1 MEFFS
6 NLKIK
11 TRLFLTMIIV
21 SLILLVLTF
30 YTSEKIRE
38 AVKSQI
44 PLQIIAILNSEASKI
59 SATVASYERTAEY
72 VSNLNSVVQFLSW
85 IEQAPE
91 QVALIE
97 QWKRVLSTPVEGLL
111 MKKMED
117 TPSDL
122 VEIAILDNDG
132 KTLFRMGPNGKE
144 LPYTDTPYEK
154 YVTVKMEDSFETEG
168 VFKTPVMFQELEQ
181 DYQERVFYV
190 CKPVN
195 HLKKTIGIILVGI
208 SLERL
213 MEAVPM
219 SLTTIG
225 GKSAVVSNDPAQNG
239 FYLAH
244 TEFDNILDPQKN
256 IFLNSAE
263 PELQDHADN
272 IINNKSGF
280 RKFLSGAKSNI
291 FIAASAIQ
299 NTSWVLLSLVDTQG
313 MMGALNNA
321 QNFSLF
327 LIIFGLVVMTGITMV
342 VINGVV
348 KQIRGVSQGLEEI
361 SRGRGDLTRR
371 LAIVG
376 KDELTEV
383 SERFNRFIGYIQ
395 RLLLQIQDVINRL
408 SNMANTISTLTFQS
422 NESIQNITG
431 NTQRITKASKDSATT
446 LESTAA
452 AIEEISANS
461 QLIAKRSN
469 RAYEESVQNR
479 LKATQGMESVREAS
493 TTIKEIERAVGDS
506 SRVLEE
512 LKNQSRKIGKIV
524 LTITAIS
531 RQTNLLALNASI
543 EAARAG
549 EQGRGFVVVAAN
561 VKKLAGQSAKAAE
574 EIGALIGEI
583 QHKTNKAVDEMGFGR
598 EKVQEGV
605 KIINQAGA
613 YLDEIGMASESVNV
627 QVQDISKSSVEQS
640 RNIEAISLSIEN
652 LSITTKTTTR
662 EVDGVLT
669 SLKSQR
675 DSIQNMAKITKHLS
689 MVADELN
696 RMLAHFV
703 LETHELIEEEPEEEV
718 EDIEDAETVEDE
730 EQEEEEEKEE
740 EKKKKEKPSS
750 KAKRKKKEKDK
761 AKAKAK
767 EKKENND
774 KKDKDSDGDEDKE
787 KSDKGSGDKDSKSG

>member
-11 TRLFLTMIIV
+11 TRLFFTMVLV
-21 SLILLVLTF
+21 SLILLGMTF
-30 YTSEKIRE
+30 FTSERIRS

-44 PLQIIAILNSEASKI
+44 PLQILTILNAEAGKI
-59 SATVASYERTAEY
+59 SAIMRAYERNLEY
-72 VSNLNSVVQFLSW
+72 LTKLNSTIQYLSW
-85 IEQAPE
+85 LDQAPDE
-91 QVALIE
+91 NQLIE
-97 QWKRVLSTPVEGLL
+97 QWRQVLKAPVAGLL
-111 MKKMED
+111 SR
-117 TPSDL
+117 SDNNQ
-122 VEIAILDNDG
+122 VNDIVDIAVLDADDA
-132 KTLFRMGPNGKE
+132 TVFRLISNGKE
-144 LPYTDTPYEK
+144 PPADEEPPYEK
-154 YVTVKMEDSFETEG
+154 FLTGKMRETLDTEG
-168 VFKTPVMFQELEQ
+168 IFRSQVFFQQNHDEYK
-181 DYQERVFYV
+181 DRVIYLF
-190 CKPVN
+190 KPVYSQRR
-195 HLKKTIGIILVGI
+195 KIGTVAMGI
-208 SLERL
+208 SLE
-213 MEAVPM
+213 
-219 SLTTIG
+219 SLFENIPGALTNVG
-225 GKSAVVSNDPAQNG
+225 GKTSIISSEYSQNG
-239 FYLAH
+239 FYLSH
-244 TEFDNILDPQKN
+244 SDVENVLDPQRR
-256 IFLNSAE
+256 IFLNSKE
-263 PELQDHADN
+263 PELQDHAER
-272 IINNKSGF
+272 IVTNKSGF
-280 RKFLSGAKSNI
+280 HEFLLAEKSNI
-291 FIAASAIQ
+291 LLAASPVQ
-299 NTSWVLLSLVDTQG
+299 NSSWVMLSVVDTQG
-313 MMGALNNA
+313 LMGALNKA

-348 KQIRGVSQGLEEI
+348 NQIRGVSTGLEEI

-383 SERFNRFIGYIQ
+383 SERFNKFIGYIQ
-395 RLLLQIQDVINRL
+395 RLLLQIRDVINRL
-408 SNMANTISTLTFQS
+408 SQMANSISNLTFQS
-422 NESIQNITG
+422 NESIQNIFG

-479 LKATQGMESVREAS
+479 LKATQGMEAVREAS

-512 LKNQSRKIGKIV
+512 LKGQSRKIGKIV

-531 RQTNLLALNASI
+531 RQTNLLALNAAI

-549 EQGRGFVVVAAN
+549 EQGKGFVVVAAN
-561 VKKLAGQSAKAAE
+561 VKKLAEQSAKAAE

-583 QHKTNKAVDEMGFGR
+583 QHKTNKAVEEMSLGK

-605 KIINQAGA
+605 KIINQAGG

-640 RNIEAISLSIEN
+640 KNIEAISLSIEN

-662 EVDGVLT
+662 EVDGVLE

-675 DSIQNMAKITKHLS
+675 DSIQDMAKITKHLS
-689 MVADELN
+689 MVADEMG

-703 LETHELIEEEPEEEV
+703 LETHEITSTFAEAQNHSDNFSDEVDDASLITDSEES
-718 EDIEDAETVEDE
+718 DE
-730 EQEEEEEKEE
+730 AHGQ
-740 EKKKKEKPSS
+740 KK
-750 KAKRKKKEKDK
+750 
-761 AKAKAK
+761 
-767 EKKENND
+767 
-774 KKDKDSDGDEDKE
+774 
-787 KSDKGSGDKDSKSG
+787 

>member
-11 TRLFLTMIIV
+11 TRLFFTMVMV
-21 SLILLVLTF
+21 SCILLGLTF
-30 YTSEKIRE
+30 YTSEKIRD

-44 PLQIIAILNSEASKI
+44 PLQIIAIINSEASKI
-59 SATVASYERTAEY
+59 SAAVNSYERTCEFL
-72 VSNLNSVVQFLSW
+72 SRLNSMVQYLSW
-85 IEQAPE
+85 IDQAPD
-91 QVALIE
+91 QVELIE
-97 QWKRVLSTPVEGLL
+97 QWKQVLKAPVTGLL
-111 MKKMED
+111 KKGDEYL
-117 TPSDL
+117 PSDL
-122 VEIAILDNDG
+122 VEVAILTDDG
-132 KTLFRMGPNGKE
+132 KTIFRMGSNGE
-144 LPYTDTPYEK
+144 DLSLVDTPYEK
-154 YVTVKMEDSFETEG
+154 FITVKMEDTFENEG
-168 VFKTPVMFQELEQ
+168 VYKTPVIFKEVSE
-181 DYQERVFYV
+181 DFSERIFYI
-190 CKPVN
+190 CKPVT
-195 HLKKTIGIILVGI
+195 HLKKTIGIVMLGI
-208 SLERL
+208 SLERML
-213 MEAVPM
+213 ENVPG
-219 SLTTIG
+219 SLSTVG
-225 GKSAVVSNDPAQNG
+225 GKSSVVSNDQAQNG

-244 TEFDNILDPQKN
+244 TDYENILDPQRN
-256 IFLNSAE
+256 IFLNSSE
-263 PELQDHADN
+263 PELQDHADK

-280 RKFLSGAKSNI
+280 QKFLLGEKSNI
-291 FIAASAIQ
+291 FIAAAAIQ
-299 NTSWVLLSLVDTQG
+299 NTNWVFLSMVDTQG

-361 SRGRGDLTRR
+361 SRGRGDLTKR

-383 SERFNRFIGYIQ
+383 SERFNRFISYIQ

-408 SNMANTISTLTFQS
+408 SGMANNISNLTIQS
-422 NESIQNITG
+422 NESIQNIFG

-479 LKATQGMESVREAS
+479 LKATQGMEAVREAS

-531 RQTNLLALNASI
+531 RQTNLLALNTSI

-561 VKKLAGQSAKAAE
+561 VKKLAEQSAKAAE

-583 QHKTNKAVDEMGFGR
+583 QHKTNKAVEEMGLGR

-640 RNIEAISLSIEN
+640 KNIEAISLSIEN

-662 EVDGVLT
+662 EVDGVLD

-696 RMLAHFV
+696 RMLAHFI
-703 LETHELIEEEPEEEV
+703 LETHDLRAGIEDLSDSEIED
-718 EDIEDAETVEDE
+718 EDIEDAEEVVEDSDEGKNE
-730 EQEEEEEKEE
+730 ESEEKE
-740 EKKKKEKPSS
+740 
-750 KAKRKKKEKDK
+750 KAKDK
-761 AKAKAK
+761 AKAKDKSGQKSKETKKPAK
-767 EKKENND
+767 DTD
-774 KKDKDSDGDEDKE
+774 KKA
-787 KSDKGSGDKDSKSG
+787 SKK

>member
-11 TRLFLTMIIV
+11 TRLFITMVVV
-21 SLILLVLTF
+21 SLILLGLTF
-30 YTSEKIRE
+30 FTSEKIRG

-44 PLQIIAILNSEASKI
+44 PLQIITIVNSEASKVAIAI
-59 SATVASYERTAEY
+59 SAYERTCEY
-72 VSNLNSVVQFLSW
+72 LGRLNSMVQYLSW
-85 IEQAPE
+85 IDQAPQE
-91 QVALIE
+91 VQLIE
-97 QWKRVLSTPVEGLL
+97 QWKQVLKAPVSALL
-111 MKKMED
+111 LKNED
-117 TPSDL
+117 SLPSDI
-122 VEIAILDNDG
+122 VEIAILTDDG
-132 KTLFRMGPNGKE
+132 KTIFRMGNNGEE
-144 LPYTDTPYEK
+144 LALTDTPYEK
-154 YVTVKMEDSFETEG
+154 FVNVKMEDTFENEG
-168 VFKTPVMFQELEQ
+168 IYKTPVIYRDIGDDFR
-181 DYQERVFYV
+181 DRTFFI
-190 CKPVN
+190 CKPVT
-195 HLKKTIGIILVGI
+195 HLKKIIGIVVVGI

-213 MEAVPM
+213 LENIPG
-219 SLTTIG
+219 SL
-225 GKSAVVSNDPAQNG
+225 SVVSGKTAIVTSDPTQNG

-244 TEFDNILDPQKN
+244 SDGENILDPQRN
-256 IFLNSAE
+256 IFLNSSE
-263 PELQDHADN
+263 PELQDHADKL
-272 IINNKSGF
+272 INSKSGF
-280 RKFLSGAKSNI
+280 QKFLLGEKANI
-291 FIAASAIQ
+291 FIAAAPIQ
-299 NTSWVLLSLVDTQG
+299 NTPWVLLSMVDTQG

-321 QNFSLF
+321 QKFSLF

-348 KQIRGVSQGLEEI
+348 NQIRGVSQGLEEI
-361 SRGRGDLTRR
+361 SRGRGDLTKR
-371 LAIVG
+371 LALVG

-408 SNMANTISTLTFQS
+408 SNMANNISTLTIQS
-422 NESIQNITG
+422 NESIQNIFG
-431 NTQRITKASKDSATT
+431 NTQRITKASKDSAVT

-561 VKKLAGQSAKAAE
+561 VKKLAEQSAKAAE

-583 QHKTNKAVDEMGFGR
+583 QHKTNKAVEEMGLGR

-605 KIINQAGA
+605 KIINQGGA

-640 RNIEAISLSIEN
+640 KNIEAISLSIEN

-662 EVDGVLT
+662 EVDGVLD

-696 RMLAHFV
+696 RMLAHFI
-703 LETHELIEEEPEEEV
+703 LESHAVAQAQEMLYEEDIEEV
-718 EDIEDAETVEDE
+718 EEDSEEAEAAEKA
-730 EQEEEEEKEE
+730 EEKSPGKD
-740 EKKKKEKPSS
+740 KKKPAGESKPEKSG
-750 KAKRKKKEKDK
+750 KKK
-761 AKAKAK
+761 A
-767 EKKENND
+767 
-774 KKDKDSDGDEDKE
+774 
-787 KSDKGSGDKDSKSG
+787 

>member
-59 SATVASYERTAEY
+59 SSTVASYERTAEY
-72 VSNLNSVVQFLSW
+72 ISNLNSVVQFLSW
-85 IEQAPE
+85 IEQAPD
-91 QVALIE
+91 QVDLIN

-111 MKKMED
+111 VKKRED
-117 TPSDL
+117 TPSDI

-132 KTLFRMGPNGKE
+132 KTLFRMGPNGQE
-144 LPYTDTPYEK
+144 LPFVDTPYEK
-154 YVTVKMEDSFETEG
+154 FVTVKMENSFETEG
-168 VFKTPVMFQELEQ
+168 VFKTPVMFQELQQ
-181 DYQERVFYV
+181 DYKERVFYV

-225 GKSAVVSNDPAQNG
+225 GKSAVVSNDQAQNG

-244 TEFDNILDPQKN
+244 TNFENILDPQKN

-299 NTSWVLLSLVDTQG
+299 GTSWVLLSLVDTQG

-561 VKKLAGQSAKAAE
+561 VKKLAEQSAKAAE

-583 QHKTNKAVDEMGFGR
+583 QHKTNKAVEEMGFGR
-598 EKVQEGV
+598 ERVQEGV

-662 EVDGVLT
+662 EVDGVLS

-703 LETHELIEEEPEEEV
+703 LESHDLIEEAPEEPE
-718 EDIEDAETVEDE
+718 EDIEDAETVEEDE
-730 EQEEEEEKEE
+730 IEEEE
-740 EKKKKEKPSS
+740 KKEKPSD

-761 AKAKAK
+761 KKAKPVKKAK
-767 EKKENND
+767 DKSKKLPADEIDSGDEEEDSDSD
-774 KKDKDSDGDEDKE
+774 KKD
-787 KSDKGSGDKDSKSG
+787 

>member
-11 TRLFLTMIIV
+11 TRLFFTMVLV
-21 SLILLVLTF
+21 SMILLGLTF
-30 YTSEKIRE
+30 FTSEKIRN

-44 PLQIIAILNSEASKI
+44 PLQMLSILSSEAGKI
-59 SATVASYERTAEY
+59 SAIMDGHEKTLEY
-72 VSNLNSVVQFLSW
+72 LTRLNSTVQYLSW
-85 IEQAPE
+85 LEQAPD
-91 QVALIE
+91 QAQLIE
-97 QWKRVLSTPVEGLL
+97 QWKQVLRSPVSGLL
-111 MKKMED
+111 LRGED
-117 TPSDL
+117 FLPNDIID
-122 VEIAILDNDG
+122 IAILNYDG
-132 KTLFRMGPNGKE
+132 ETVFRLVANGKE
-144 LPYTDTPYEK
+144 PGPEEPPYVRYLSSKMRDT
-154 YVTVKMEDSFETEG
+154 MEAEG
-168 VFKTPVMFQELEQ
+168 VFRSPVFFQQ
-181 DYQERVFYV
+181 SSDDYKERVIYLYKAV
-190 CKPVN
+190 TSQR
-195 HLKKTIGIILVGI
+195 KKIGIVAIGI
-208 SLERL
+208 SLES
-213 MEAVPM
+213 MFENVPQA
-219 SLTTIG
+219 LATVG
-225 GKSAVVSNDPAQNG
+225 GKTSVISSEYTQNG

-244 TEFDNILDPQKN
+244 TEAENILDPQRR
-256 IFLNSAE
+256 IFLNSNE
-263 PELQDHADN
+263 PELQDHSER
-272 IINNKSGF
+272 IVTNKSGF
-280 RKFLSGAKSNI
+280 HEYLLAEKSNI
-291 FIAASAIQ
+291 LLAAAPIQ
-299 NTSWVLLSLVDTQG
+299 NSSWVLLTVVDTQG
-313 MMGALNNA
+313 LMGALNKA

-361 SRGRGDLTRR
+361 SRGRGDLTKR

-383 SERFNRFIGYIQ
+383 SERFNKFIGYIQ

-408 SNMANTISTLTFQS
+408 SHMANSISNLTLQS
-422 NESIQNITG
+422 NESIQNIFG

-479 LKATQGMESVREAS
+479 LKATQGMEAVREAS

-512 LKNQSRKIGKIV
+512 LKGQSRKIGKIV

-531 RQTNLLALNASI
+531 RQTNLLALNAAI

-549 EQGRGFVVVAAN
+549 EQGKGFVVVAAN
-561 VKKLAGQSAKAAE
+561 VKKLAEQSAKAAE

-583 QHKTNKAVDEMGFGR
+583 QHKTNKAVEEMSLGKD
-598 EKVQEGV
+598 KVQEGV
-605 KIINQAGA
+605 KIINQAGG

-640 RNIEAISLSIEN
+640 KNIEAISLSIEN

-662 EVDGVLT
+662 EVDGVLD

-675 DSIQNMAKITKHLS
+675 DSIQDMAKITKHLS
-689 MVADELN
+689 MVADEMN

-703 LETHELIEEEPEEEV
+703 LETRDFNSTLQSAKEQNKLGLDDAIEVSIDNP
-718 EDIEDAETVEDE
+718 TVIAAVSGKD
-730 EQEEEEEKEE
+730 
-740 EKKKKEKPSS
+740 EKPAG
-750 KAKRKKKEKDK
+750 K
-761 AKAKAK
+761 
-767 EKKENND
+767 
-774 KKDKDSDGDEDKE
+774 
-787 KSDKGSGDKDSKSG
+787 

>member
-11 TRLFLTMIIV
+11 TRLFITMVVV
-21 SLILLVLTF
+21 SLILLGLTF
-30 YTSEKIRE
+30 FTSEKIRG

-44 PLQIIAILNSEASKI
+44 PLQIISIVNSEASKVSIAI
-59 SATVASYERTAEY
+59 SAYERTSEY
-72 VSNLNSVVQFLSW
+72 LGRLNSMIQYLSW
-85 IEQAPE
+85 LDQAPD
-91 QVALIE
+91 QVQLIE
-97 QWKRVLSTPVEGLL
+97 QWKQVLRAPVNALL
-111 MKKMED
+111 VKNDESLNSDIIEIAILTDDGKTIFRMGSNGIELPLNEVPYEKFINVKMED
-117 TPSDL
+117 T
-122 VEIAILDNDG
+122 
-132 KTLFRMGPNGKE
+132 
-144 LPYTDTPYEK
+144 
-154 YVTVKMEDSFETEG
+154 FENEG
-168 VFKTPVMFQELEQ
+168 VYKTPVIFR
-181 DYQERVFYV
+181 DAGDDFRERVFYI
-190 CKPVN
+190 CKPVT
-195 HLKKTIGIILVGI
+195 HLKKIIGIVLVGV

-213 MEAVPM
+213 FENIPG
-219 SLTTIG
+219 SLTSVS
-225 GKSAVVSNDPAQNG
+225 GKTAIVSNDPTQNG

-244 TEFDNILDPQKN
+244 SDADNILDPQRN
-256 IFLNSAE
+256 IFLNSSE
-263 PELQDHADN
+263 PELQDHADK
-272 IINNKSGF
+272 IINSKSGF
-280 RKFLSGAKSNI
+280 QKFLLGEKSNI
-291 FIAASAIQ
+291 FIAASPIQ
-299 NTSWVLLSLVDTQG
+299 NTNWVLLSMVDTQG

-321 QNFSLF
+321 QKFSLF

-348 KQIRGVSQGLEEI
+348 NQIRGVSQGLEEI
-361 SRGRGDLTRR
+361 SRGRGDLTKR

-383 SERFNRFIGYIQ
+383 SERFNRFISYIQ

-408 SNMANTISTLTFQS
+408 SNMANNISSLTIQS
-422 NESIQNITG
+422 NESIQNIFG

-561 VKKLAGQSAKAAE
+561 VKKLAEQSAKAAE

-583 QHKTNKAVDEMGFGR
+583 QHKTNKAVEEMGLGR

-605 KIINQAGA
+605 KIINQGGA

-640 RNIEAISLSIEN
+640 KNIEAISLSIEN

-662 EVDGVLT
+662 EVDGVLD

-696 RMLAHFV
+696 RMLAHFI
-703 LETHELIEEEPEEEV
+703 LESHSMAHEEISYDDEEESEE
-718 EDIEDAETVEDE
+718 IEDAESSETE
-730 EQEEEEEKEE
+730 EPGEEEPVD
-740 EKKKKEKPSS
+740 KKKKT
-750 KAKRKKKEKDK
+750 KKKPEKDK
-761 AKAKAK
+761 
-767 EKKENND
+767 
-774 KKDKDSDGDEDKE
+774 
-787 KSDKGSGDKDSKSG
+787 

>member
-1 MEFFS
+1 MDFFAK
-6 NLKIK
+6 LKIK
-11 TRLFLTMIIV
+11 TRLFLTMVLV
-21 SLILLVLTF
+21 SCILLGLTF
-30 YTSEKIRE
+30 FTSEKIRN

-44 PLQIIAILNSEASKI
+44 PLQIMTIINSEASKV
-59 SATVASYERTAEY
+59 SAIIKFYERTCEY
-72 VSNLNSVVQFLSW
+72 LSRLNSMIQYLSW
-85 IEQAPE
+85 IDQAPD
-91 QVALIE
+91 QIAMIE
-97 QWKRVLSTPVEGLL
+97 QWKQVLKAPINGLL
-111 MKKMED
+111 AKGEDYMPSDIVEVAIITDDGRTLLRMGANGEEMKLENPPYEKFITAKMED
-117 TPSDL
+117 
-122 VEIAILDNDG
+122 A
-132 KTLFRMGPNGKE
+132 
-144 LPYTDTPYEK
+144 
-154 YVTVKMEDSFETEG
+154 FENEG
-168 VFKTPVMFQELEQ
+168 VYKTPVVLNEVSEDFR
-181 DYQERVFYV
+181 ERVFYI
-190 CKPVN
+190 CKPVT
-195 HLKKTIGIILVGI
+195 HLKKNIGIVLLGI
-208 SLERL
+208 SLERIV
-213 MEAVPM
+213 ENIPG
-219 SLTTIG
+219 SLAPVG
-225 GKSAVVSNDPAQNG
+225 GKSAIVSNDPSQSG
-239 FYLAH
+239 FYISH
-244 TEFDNILDPQKN
+244 SDPENVLDPQRN
-256 IFLNSAE
+256 IFLNSNE
-263 PELQDHADN
+263 PELQDHADK

-280 RKFLSGAKSNI
+280 QKFLKGEKSNI
-291 FIAASAIQ
+291 FIAATPIQ
-299 NTSWVLLSLVDTQG
+299 NTSWVLLSMVDTQG

-327 LIIFGLVVMTGITMV
+327 LIIFGLVVMTGITMA

-361 SRGRGDLTRR
+361 SRGRGDLTKR

-395 RLLLQIQDVINRL
+395 RLLLQIKDVINRL
-408 SNMANTISTLTFQS
+408 SNMANNISGLTVQS
-422 NESIQNITG
+422 NESIQNIFG
-431 NTQRITKASKDSATT
+431 NTQRITKATKDSAST

-479 LKATQGMESVREAS
+479 LKATQGMEAVREAS

-512 LKNQSRKIGKIV
+512 LKSQSRKIGKIV

-561 VKKLAGQSAKAAE
+561 VKKLAEQSAKAAE

-583 QHKTNKAVDEMGFGR
+583 QHKTNKAVEEMGLGR

-605 KIINQAGA
+605 KIINQAGV
-613 YLDEIGMASESVNV
+613 YLDEIGLASESVNV

-640 RNIEAISLSIEN
+640 KNIEAISLSIEN

-662 EVDGVLT
+662 EVDGVLD

-696 RMLAHFV
+696 RMLAHFI
-703 LETHELIEEEPEEEV
+703 LETHDLRKDSVNEIESDV
-718 EDIEDAETVEDE
+718 EDASIEAEQEQEQEDEKDAEESS
-730 EQEEEEEKEE
+730 KETG
-740 EKKKKEKPSS
+740 KKKQG
-750 KAKRKKKEKDK
+750 KKGKDK
-761 AKAKAK
+761 EGKNA
-767 EKKENND
+767 
-774 KKDKDSDGDEDKE
+774 
-787 KSDKGSGDKDSKSG
+787 